1 MKNEIKKNII
11 LCLVLVALCFIV
23 VNELAG
29 GQIDGFHYKYVIINI
44 IVNFLIVMG
53 SKLCCS
59 RKMYWGTFCAIEI
72 LLFSVLFL
80 KAISSA
86 DIMWVNLVRTI
97 NFNICLGG
105 LAVLLTNLAQD
116 KLLRIFVATILWW
129 PIFLVVGLFWLYYFS
144 ENAWLGYD
152 AILAIMQTNLSET
165 SSYLHTHMCV
175 SMLGFIVVLFCMVF
189 AIYREVYFKG
199 GIFFNG
205 KLRVILLVVLLTSGL
220 LIDHTFKKNY
230 ITEPFFNAYKGQEE
244 YNKFRSSRATRD
256 ITLKESSIS
265 SDGTDGLYVLV
276 IGESQT
282 REHMS
287 AYGYE
292 KCTTP
297 WLEKMLQ
304 ENKVLLFTNAY
315 SCHTHTVQS
324 LSYALTEK
332 NQYNSLDVAQASSLV
347 DVAKAAGYNVIW
359 LSNQVKYGLYDTPTS
374 VIADAADEYIYTS
387 DNIENTY
394 NYDDAL
400 LKKINT
406 VELSGKTLLIV
417 HLMGCHEDY
426 KYRYPPQMTKFFGDN
441 IIDYYDNSVYYNDLF
456 MSELYKKIS
465 NQPNF
470 KGLIYFSDH
479 GEDVED
485 NLGHNSAKFQPVMAK
500 IPFYMMFSTSYM
512 QDYGD
517 RYRQLLKQKN
527 SMFTNDLVYNTMLG
541 VMGIHYAEHEESW
554 NDLSSSNYDSNEAR
568 FFTLYGKI
576 KINAIM
582 Q

>member
-11 LCLVLVALCFIV
+11 LYLILVSVCFIV
-23 VNELAG
+23 INKLAG

-59 RKMYWGTFCAIEI
+59 QKMYWGTFCAIEI

-86 DIMWVNLVRTI
+86 DIMWVNLVRTV

-105 LAVLLTNLAQD
+105 LAVLLTNLVQD
-116 KLLRIFVATILWW
+116 KLLRIFVATILWG

-175 SMLGFIVVLFCMVF
+175 SMLGTIVIVFCIIFGM
-189 AIYREVYFKG
+189 YREVYFKG
-199 GIFFNG
+199 GIFLNG
-205 KLRVILLVVLLTSGL
+205 KLRVILLVVLLISGL
-220 LIDHTFKKNY
+220 LVDNTFKKNY
-230 ITEPFFNAYKGQEE
+230 ITEPFYNAYKGQEE
-244 YNKFRSSRATRD
+244 YNKFRSSRAIRD
-256 ITLKESSIS
+256 ITLKKSSIS
-265 SDGTDGLYVLV
+265 SDSTDGLYVLV

-297 WLEKMLQ
+297 WLDKMLQ

-332 NQYNSLDVAQASSLV
+332 NQYNNLDVAQASSLV

-374 VIADAADEYIYTS
+374 VIADAADEQIYTS

-400 LKKINT
+400 LKKINK

-417 HLMGCHEDY
+417 HLMGCHGDY
-426 KYRYPPQMTKFFGDN
+426 KDRYPPQMTKFWGNN
-441 IIDYYDNSVYYNDLF
+441 IIDHYDNAIYYNDLF
-456 MSELYKKIS
+456 VSKLCENIM
-465 NQPNF
+465 NQSNF

-485 NLGHNSAKFQPVMAK
+485 QLGHNSAKFQPVMAK
-500 IPFYMMFSTSYM
+500 IPFYMIFSTSYM

-517 RYRQLLKQKN
+517 RYRHLLKQKN
-527 SMFTNDLVYNTMLG
+527 SIFTNDLVYNTMLG

-554 NDLSSSNYDSNEAR
+554 NDLSNINYDKSESR
-568 FFTLYGKI
+568 FLTLHGKI
-576 KINAIM
+576 KVNTIVK
-582 Q
+582 